1 MTAEKKS
8 RLIKGLITGII
19 FGFLLQRGGAT
30 RYNVIIGQLMLQD
43 FTVVKIIVTAI
54 ITGMIG
60 IYFLLDWGLVE
71 LSPKNHSLRQ
81 VIPGGLIFG
90 VGFALLGYCPG
101 TIAGAAGQG
110 SLDALIPGLIGIT
123 LGSGLYARFH
133 ENFEE
138 LLVKG
143 SFEKPTLPERWKIN
157 HWKIIIPLAG
167 ILLALLLLLEFS
179 GL

>member
-1 MTAEKKS
+1 MTTEKKS

-19 FGFLLQRGGAT
+19 FGFLLQRGGVT
-30 RYNVIIGQLMLQD
+30 RYNVIVGQLMLQD
-43 FTVVKIIVTAI
+43 FTVVKIMLTAV

-60 IYFLLDWGLVE
+60 IYFLLDRGLVE

-110 SLDALIPGLIGIT
+110 SLDALIPGFIGIIF
-123 LGSGLYARFH
+123 GSGLYARFH
-133 ENFEE
+133 ENFAEILE
-138 LLVKG
+138 KG
-143 SFEKPTLPERWKIN
+143 SFERPTLPERWNIN
-157 HWKIIIPLAG
+157 HWKIIFSLAG
-167 ILLALLLLLEFS
+167 ILLAVLFLLEFA
-179 GL
+179 GF

>member
-8 RLIKGLITGII
+8 RLIKGLLTGII
-19 FGFLLQRGGAT
+19 FGFLLQRGGVT
-30 RYNVIIGQLMLQD
+30 RYNVIVGQLMLQD
-43 FTVVKIIVTAI
+43 FTVVKIMLTAV

-60 IYFLLDWGLVE
+60 IYFLLDRGLVE

-110 SLDALIPGLIGIT
+110 SLDALIPGFIGII
-123 LGSGLYARFH
+123 LGSGIYARFH
-133 ENFEE
+133 ESFADILEKGAFER
-138 LLVKG
+138 
-143 SFEKPTLPERWKIN
+143 PTLPQRWNIN
-157 HWKIIIPLAG
+157 HWKIIFPLAG
-167 ILLALLLLLEFS
+167 LLLAMLLLLELRGF
-179 GL
+179 